1 MDTAK
6 NIIITGSQGLIGSHT
21 VKKLLENG
29 YKVTSID
36 IKNNNIEAKPSN
48 NFAHF
53 VCDILDE
60 ENLKK
65 ALDESQKKLGPF
77 VGLVNCAALDFIPNK
92 ESNHN
97 LENFDVNNFSNV
109 FNINVSAQILVSKL
123 IAERM
128 ISQNIKGSIIF
139 INSIYGIVSPNQ
151 HIYDHIKLA
160 NGESYKKPIEYSA
173 SKSSLTNIVKYL
185 STYLGVNGIRVNG
198 IVFGGIENNQ
208 DIRFIENYSSL
219 TPLSRMANISETFG
233 PINFLLSEDSS
244 YVTGTNLVVDG
255 GWTAW

>member
-6 NIIITGSQGLIGSHT
+6 NIVITGSQGLIGKHT
-21 VKKLLENG
+21 VKKLLESG

-36 IKNNNIEAKPSN
+36 IKSNNIEAKLSN
-48 NFAHF
+48 NFTHF
-53 VCDILDE
+53 ACDISDE
-60 ENLKK
+60 EKLRV
-65 ALDESQKKLGPF
+65 ALSQSQKTLGPIK
-77 VGLVNCAALDFIPNK
+77 GLVNCAAIDFIPNK
-92 ESNHN
+92 KSDHN
-97 LENFDVNNFSNV
+97 LENFDIKNFSDV

-123 IAERM
+123 VAENM
-128 ISQNIKGSIIF
+128 LSQRIQGSIIF

-151 HIYDHIKLA
+151 HIYNHIKLD

-185 STYLGVNGIRVNG
+185 STYLGVNNIRVNG

-208 DIRFIENYSSL
+208 DSNFIENYSSM

-233 PINFLLSEDSS
+233 PIKFLLSEESS